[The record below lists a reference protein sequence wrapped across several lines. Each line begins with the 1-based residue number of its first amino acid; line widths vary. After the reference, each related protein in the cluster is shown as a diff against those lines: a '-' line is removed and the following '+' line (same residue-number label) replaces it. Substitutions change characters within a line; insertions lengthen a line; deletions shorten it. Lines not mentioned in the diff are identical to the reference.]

1 MLGPGIA
8 LFPRLQPPQRHN
20 PRLYWVKAHF
30 QTATNNPLLWLQKVL
45 QTRMNKELWRVLR
58 FKTV

>member
-1 MLGPGIA
+1 
-8 LFPRLQPPQRHN
+8 
-20 PRLYWVKAHF
+20 
-30 QTATNNPLLWLQKVL
+30 LWLQKVL